1 MVFQALQASHHLYAS
16 PSLSLPPAQPC
27 HFQNHAKA
35 EDTQLLS
42 APPVNGGVGGGGKGS
57 TGGSEKVTGHWT
69 GGQEMPVLVSVLLC
83 DPEEVILGL

>member
-1 MVFQALQASHHLYAS
+1 MGAW
-16 PSLSLPPAQPC
+16 
-27 HFQNHAKA
+27 
-35 EDTQLLS
+35 
-42 APPVNGGVGGGGKGS
+42 GGGGKGS